1 MKTSLRNYG
10 VGDGNRF
17 CGSDLLISM
26 ADAQGCPAFLVD
38 SLFPTLGLTRSPE
51 EVVLPYWT
59 HPPPWN
65 RILTALSLLTR
76 CFIKC
81 RIVETIEVQTNK
93 PPESEE
99 EVPK

>member
-17 CGSDLLISM
+17 CGSDLLISL

-38 SLFPTLGLTRSPE
+38 RLFPTLELTPSPE

-59 HPPPWN
+59 HPPSWI
-65 RILTALSLLTR
+65 RIFTGLLALTR
-76 CFIKC
+76 CLSN
-81 RIVETIEVQTNK
+81 RQIVEAIEVQTNK